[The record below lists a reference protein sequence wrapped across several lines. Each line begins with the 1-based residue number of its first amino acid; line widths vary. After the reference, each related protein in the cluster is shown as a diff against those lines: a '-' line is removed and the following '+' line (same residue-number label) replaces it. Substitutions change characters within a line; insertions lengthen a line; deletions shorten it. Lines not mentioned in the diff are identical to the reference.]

1 MKGLAK
7 IARLYCI
14 VVLVLWIGPKAC
26 LATIEPDEIGVR
38 QSNISGVD
46 DEDLGPGWALRIP
59 GVHRMIRLPRRYN
72 FLDYTGDDVGPQDS
86 LQIRTVDNNI
96 VVVDVSVPYHITPGE
111 GFHVVEKGNHRE
123 EREDF
128 LRLQRLAEDTT
139 VSVLRE
145 RLAKLTSAEWY
156 DTERRRE
163 VAEETLGVLNESL
176 SDYNVT
182 AKVVLIR
189 SVTFRTEYEKQLQQI
204 QLNEQIKLLDLAR
217 TPVANKQQELDQYQ
231 QGTKALA
238 AAREQSWA
246 ARLAR
251 LEGAYAVGFVD
262 TGEDVEPG
270 AARLALEAMDET
282 QRTELVKGA
291 SEALG
296 VPQAEITD
304 AYLLGI
310 KTINAETLEYDQ
322 RVRLGAD
329 AVTLRLRSEGK
340 TKVAQVQGA
349 YETQINELLDSAAG
363 RAWVAYESA
372 ANISFDET
380 LNFSSSDGIPSVL
393 RLRDFTEQFMGK

>member
-1 MKGLAK
+1 MKGLAR
-7 IARLYCI
+7 IARWYCI
-14 VVLVLWIGPKAC
+14 IVLVLWLGPKAC
-26 LATIEPDEIGVR
+26 LSTIEPDEIGVR
-38 QSNISGVD
+38 QSNISGVH
-46 DEDLGPGWALRIP
+46 DEDLGPGWAMRIP
-59 GVHRMIRLPRRYN
+59 GVHRMIRLPKRYN
-72 FLDYTGDDVGPQDS
+72 FLDYTKDDIGPQDS
-86 LQIRTVDNNI
+86 LQIRTQDNNI
-96 VVVDVSVPYHITPGE
+96 VVIDVSVPYHVTPGE
-111 GFHVVEKGNHRE
+111 GYMVVEKGNHRE
-123 EREDF
+123 EREDL

-145 RLAKLTSAEWY
+145 RLAALTSAEWY
-156 DTERRRE
+156 NTERRRE
-163 VAEETLGVLNESL
+163 VADSTLAVLNESL
-176 SDYNVT
+176 AEYNVT

-217 TPVANKQQELDQYQ
+217 APVANKQQELDQYQ

-238 AAREQSWA
+238 ASRAQGWA

-262 TGEDVEPG
+262 TGVDVEPG
-270 AARLALEAMDET
+270 AARTALEAMDET
-282 QRTELVKGA
+282 ARAELVEKA

-296 VPQAEITD
+296 VPEEEITD

-310 KTINAETLEYDQ
+310 KTIQAETLEYDQ
-322 RVRLGAD
+322 RVRLAAD
-329 AVTLRLRSEGK
+329 GVTERLKAEGK
-340 TKVAQVQGA
+340 TRVAQVQGA
-349 YETQINELLDSAAG
+349 YEKQINELLDSAAG

-372 ANISFDET
+372 ANVSFDDT

>member
-7 IARLYCI
+7 FARLYCI

-46 DEDLGPGWALRIP
+46 DQDLGPGWALRIP

-163 VAEETLGVLNESL
+163 VAEETLGVLNDSL

-270 AARLALEAMDET
+270 AARTALEAMDET

-296 VPQAEITD
+296 VPEEEITD
-304 AYLLGI
+304 AYLLGV

-329 AVTLRLRSEGK
+329 AVTLRLRAEGQ
-340 TKVAQVQGA
+340 TRVAQVQGA

-372 ANISFDET
+372 ANINFDDT
-380 LNFSSSDGIPSVL
+380 LNFSSSEGIPSVL

>member
-14 VVLVLWIGPKAC
+14 VVLVLWLGPKAC

-38 QSNISGVD
+38 QSNISGVHN
-46 DEDLGPGWALRIP
+46 EDLGPGWAMRIP
-59 GVHRMIRLPRRYN
+59 GVHRMIRLPKRYN
-72 FLDYTGDDVGPQDS
+72 FLDYTKDDIGPQDS
-86 LQIRTVDNNI
+86 LQIRTQDNNI
-96 VVVDVSVPYHITPGE
+96 VVIDVSVPYHITPGE

-156 DTERRRE
+156 NTERRRE
-163 VAEETLGVLNESL
+163 VAAETLGVLNESL
-176 SDYNVT
+176 SEYNVT
-182 AKVVLIR
+182 AKAVLIR

-217 TPVANKQQELDQYQ
+217 APVANKQQELDQYQ

-238 AAREQSWA
+238 ASREQNWA
-246 ARLAR
+246 AKLAR

-270 AARLALEAMDET
+270 AARTALEAMDET
-282 QRTELVKGA
+282 QRAELVKQA
-291 SEALG
+291 SDALG
-296 VPQAEITD
+296 VPEEEITN

-322 RVRLGAD
+322 RVRLAAD
-329 AVTLRLRSEGK
+329 AVTLRLRAEGK

-372 ANISFDET
+372 ANISFDDT